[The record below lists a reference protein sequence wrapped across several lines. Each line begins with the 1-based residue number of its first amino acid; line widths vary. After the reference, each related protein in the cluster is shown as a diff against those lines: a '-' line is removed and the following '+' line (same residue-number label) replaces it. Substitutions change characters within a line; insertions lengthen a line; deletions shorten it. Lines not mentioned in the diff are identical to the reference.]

1 MEYIPTNF
9 KTLLRTVT
17 ISHTSDYIDICF
29 INQMKSIEKA
39 NTFVW
44 KQYHVYLTEMGI
56 MLDKF
61 SSSAVQILVE
71 NRDKFTT
78 KHNIT
83 L

>member
-1 MEYIPTNF
+1 
-9 KTLLRTVT
+9 
-17 ISHTSDYIDICF
+17 
-29 INQMKSIEKA
+29 MKSIEKA